1 MSWFGKLFGA
11 QAKTVAM
18 RSSPSLAGRNVALAV
33 FDNPSG
39 AIVVDMSGGAGG
51 GVTEKMIR
59 DFIQKD
65 LARYPEL
72 RAKAAAIQEIVIV
85 TDESV
90 SSSDYAQNMTQ
101 LYLKHM
107 RRGGWESPEGLHI
120 FETHLAQVTVYI
132 AYGT

>member
-1 MSWFGKLFGA
+1 
-11 QAKTVAM
+11 
-18 RSSPSLAGRNVALAV
+18 
-33 FDNPSG
+33 
-39 AIVVDMSGGAGG
+39 
-51 GVTEKMIR
+51 MIR